1 MVCGNCGAT
10 NPEGTNYCG
19 RCGAPLS
26 SAACSSALETESSKA
41 DSRVELC
48 WFLHRFAAHT
58 QKAMPAYKAM
68 EKNIRIANRYG
79 AKNYDLQPLAGKYV
93 RTKGLIMTIGGVV
106 CAGYFA
112 VTSLKDGALATG
124 QADPIAHAIETAI
137 IGAFYFAP
145 LIYGV
150 FVLFLRQRAR
160 KKIKHNKAMVKKYEA
175 LAEENA
181 AEIFANYRAF
191 SENWSRGG
199 NPIIPF
205 KYANP
210 STLEAIF
217 NVIIDGNADSIKE
230 AILRLKR
237 DKDMQEMMDKANRQA
252 AEIDSLSQQV
262 SSLGNELNYRW
273 W

>member
-10 NPEGTNYCG
+10 NPKGTNYCG
-19 RCGAPLS
+19 HCGAPLS
-26 SAACSSALETESSKA
+26 SSACSSALETESSKA
-41 DSRVELC
+41 DARVELC
-48 WFLHRFAAHT
+48 RFLHRFAVHT
-58 QKAMPAYKAM
+58 QKAMPAYKEM

-79 AKNYDLQPLAGKYV
+79 AKNYDLQPLADKGAKI
-93 RTKGLIMTIGGVV
+93 KGLVMTIGGAIL
-106 CAGYFA
+106 AGYFVISYWRNGTLSA
-112 VTSLKDGALATG
+112 DQDNPATRVF
-124 QADPIAHAIETAI
+124 DDVL
-137 IGAFYFAP
+137 IGAFCFAP
-145 LIYGV
+145 LIYGT

-160 KKIKHNKAMVKKYEA
+160 KKIKHNKAIVKKYEA

-181 AEIFANYRAF
+181 TEIFANYRSF

-199 NPIIPF
+199 NPIVPF

-252 AEIDSLSQQV
+252 VEIDCLSQQV
-262 SSLGNELNYRW
+262 SSLENELNYRW

>member
-1 MVCGNCGAT
+1 MVCGNCSAT

-48 WFLHRFAAHT
+48 WFLHRFAVHT

-79 AKNYDLQPLAGKYV
+79 AKNYDLQPLAGKYA
-93 RTKGLIMTIGGVV
+93 RIKGLIMTIGGAV

-175 LAEENA
+175 LAGKTPRRSSQITGRSPRIGQGEVTRS
-181 AEIFANYRAF
+181 FP
-191 SENWSRGG
+191 S
-199 NPIIPF
+199 
-205 KYANP
+205 
-210 STLEAIF
+210 STLTR
-217 NVIIDGNADSIKE
+217 
-230 AILRLKR
+230 LRLKLFS
-237 DKDMQEMMDKANRQA
+237 M
-252 AEIDSLSQQV
+252 SLLTETQTA
-262 SSLGNELNYRW
+262 
-273 W
+273 

>member
-26 SAACSSALETESSKA
+26 GVARSSALESESSKA
-41 DSRVELC
+41 DSRAELRQ
-48 WFLHRFAAHT
+48 FLYRFLNHT

-79 AKNYDLQPLAGKYV
+79 AKNYDLQPLAGKYA
-93 RTKGLIMTIGGVV
+93 RTKGLIMTIGGAV

-112 VTSLKDGALATG
+112 VTSLKDSSLATG
-124 QADPIAHAIETAI
+124 QDDPITHAIGTAV

-175 LAEENA
+175 LAGENA

-191 SENWSRGG
+191 SENWSKGG

-210 STLEAIF
+210 SMLGAIF
-217 NVIIDGNADSIKE
+217 DVIVCGNADSIKE
-230 AILRLKR
+230 AIWRLKR
-237 DKDMQEMMDKANRQA
+237 DKAMQEMVDKVNRQA

-262 SSLGNELNYRW
+262 SSLASELNYRW